1 MPATLLMML
10 CSCLHV
16 LMLAHMLVLM
26 PLAGYLYGRIRT
38 RTLSQAVQHW
48 LVRLFFDAAELV
60 DALLP
65 QLSSAAAVPMGS
77 QSLLPGISRSS
88 ARQPGCVA
96 LVCVALSDTSAS
108 ICVSQPGSR
117 AASLQPF
124 LVIPSKRCVAI
135 SHDAEKFPALVVL
148 QQSTVFVGYFSIFA
162 CLI

>member
-1 MPATLLMML
+1 MSRYACAFL
-10 CSCLHV
+10 SVVV
-16 LMLAHMLVLM
+16 LVLAHMLVLM
-26 PLAGYLYGRIRT
+26 PLAGYLYGRLRT

-48 LVRLFFDAAELV
+48 LVRLLFFDAAELV

-108 ICVSQPGSR
+108 ICASQPGNR
-117 AASLQPF
+117 AASLQPS
-124 LVIPSKRCVAI
+124 LAIPSKRCIAI
-135 SHDAEKFPALVVL
+135 SHDAEKSPGLVVSQL
-148 QQSTVFVGYFSIFA
+148 FMVNVPVFFA
-162 CLI
+162 